1 MFCSYKM
8 HQVYSWCNHSEEGP
22 TETWNTI
29 LMVLEQ
35 AIIIFPILPHIFK
48 SDQEIRKIDNFIH
61 LGTTKQKFKM
71 KLFNIQNM

>member
-35 AIIIFPILPHIFK
+35 AIIIFSQSCLT
-48 SDQEIRKIDNFIH
+48 SLN
-61 LGTTKQKFKM
+61 LTK
-71 KLFNIQNM
+71 KLEK